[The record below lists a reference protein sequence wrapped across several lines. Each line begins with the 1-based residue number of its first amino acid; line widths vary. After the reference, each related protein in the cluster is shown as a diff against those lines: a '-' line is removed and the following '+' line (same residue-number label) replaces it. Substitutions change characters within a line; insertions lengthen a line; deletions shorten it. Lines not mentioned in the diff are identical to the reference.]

1 MRVRN
6 EQPTGPAAESLRDTT
21 DAVKASQRCFAHSH
35 LSTDPDSTKAGRL
48 VGESI
53 RSAFG
58 DRPLAAVIVYATVN
72 HDQSAVLRALR
83 EVLGDVP
90 LVGGS
95 GQGVIG
101 NAAVQEGGFA
111 VGAMGFGGPGLR
123 AATGHQAAVEVEP
136 ARKARELARGI
147 RESLGVPPQLFVLIY
162 DPLGGVDVN
171 ELLAGMRG
179 EVDCPIVGGAAG
191 QPSGPVASTYQYH
204 DDVATSGGAVALGLA
219 GDFTLDLGICH
230 GTTPT
235 GIVMTLTRAEG
246 NKLLA
251 LDDRPALDVWRECVG
266 LPENEQINQDHTA
279 ALAMGIERTV
289 MRDGREEPVYLIRA
303 AFGFDRQRGG
313 IVVQAA
319 IPEGSKIMFH
329 HRTVAVV
336 KEGTAEMGRELAER
350 LRDKRP
356 WAVLGFEC
364 GARTAPFL
372 GAADTLEENLLLQQV
387 VAPRAPWLGIIA
399 WGEIAP
405 CGDEPAF
412 FNYTYPLVVLS

>member
-6 EQPTGPAAESLRDTT
+6 EQARGLVAESSRDNT
-21 DAVKASQRCFAHSH
+21 DAVKVSQRCFAHSH
-35 LSTDPDSTKAGRL
+35 VSTDPDSTRAGRA
-48 VGESI
+48 VAQSI
-53 RSAFG
+53 KDAFG
-58 DRPLAAVIVYATVN
+58 DRTLAAVVVYATVN
-72 HDQSAVLRALR
+72 HDQSGVLRAMR
-83 EVLGDVP
+83 SVLGDVP

-101 NAAVQEGGFA
+101 NAVVHEGGFA

-123 AATGHQAAVEVEP
+123 AATAHQSAVQVDS
-136 ARKARELARGI
+136 ARKAKELAHTI
-147 RESLGVPPQLFVLIY
+147 RESLGMPPQILILVY

-171 ELLAGMRG
+171 ELLSGLRG

-204 DDVATSGGAVALGLA
+204 GDVATSGGAVALGLA
-219 GDFTLDLGICH
+219 GDFTLDLGLCH

-266 LPENEQINQDHTA
+266 LPENEVLNQDHTA

-289 MRDGREEPVYLIRA
+289 LRNGREEPVYFIRA
-303 AFGFDRQRGG
+303 AFGFDRERGG

-336 KEGTAEMGRELAER
+336 KEGTVAMGRELSER
-350 LRDKRP
+350 LRGKQP

-387 VAPRAPWLGIIA
+387 VAPRAPWLGLIA